1 MASVWPVMKLPASLA
16 SSSSAPSSSCSSPSL
31 FVLARSGRPLAPAVA
46 SCGAG
51 SSSGA
56 THTKLSAMYCF
67 PRGVSKK
74 SAFISV
80 AK

>member
-31 FVLARSGRPLAPAVA
+31 FVLARSERPSAPVA
-46 SCGAG
+46 SCGAERG
-51 SSSGA
+51 RGA